1 MLGELIIRNRSY
13 RRFYEDVK
21 INHVFLE
28 GLIDMARL
36 SASARNIQPLKYI
49 ISSEPERNET
59 IFPHLFWADYL
70 KEWPGP
76 DKGERP
82 SAYIIVLHDTE
93 IETSL
98 NLLWCDLGLACQ
110 NILLGAVEKGYGG
123 CLIGAFKKDKIIK
136 ILHVPSRYDPLLV
149 IALGKPKETVRI
161 EEIDEG
167 QDIRYYRDEGGVHH
181 VPKRRL
187 KNLILE

>member
-13 RRFYEDVK
+13 RRFYENVK

-49 ISSEPERNET
+49 ICSEPERNET
-59 IFPHLFWADYL
+59 IFPHLFWAGYL

-110 NILLGAVEKGYGG
+110 NILLGAVEGGYGG

-187 KNLILE
+187 ENLILE

>member
-36 SASARNIQPLKYI
+36 SASARNIQPFKYI

-136 ILHVPSRYDPLLV
+136 ILLVPSRYDPLLV

-167 QDIRYYRDEGGVHH
+167 QDIRYYRDERDVHH

-187 KNLILE
+187 ENLILE